1 MSLVPPRAAFESP
14 DFRRYLGSR
23 LASILGVQMESV
35 AVGWQVY
42 SLTGDPAAL
51 GLVGLMQFLPF
62 ILLAVPGGH
71 VADRFDRRV
80 VLLCTHAVHALSALL
95 LLWLTLS
102 GSKDVRGIYAVLVLF
117 GAGRAFSSPAG
128 GALVPLLVPTAHF
141 SNAVTWSSTAWQVA
155 TIAGPALGGVLYGA
169 GGPELVFGVSAALA
183 VLAFLFVLS
192 LSIRPGHRDSE
203 PVTLHSLLAGFR
215 YVWSERLLLGSISLD
230 LFAVLLGGA
239 VALLPIYA
247 KEILDEGPWMLGLLR
262 SAPAAGAACMAVV
275 LAYHPLQRGAGHKL
289 FAGVAVFGLATIVFG
304 VSKSTWLSLLALF
317 VLGAADMVSV
327 VVRATLEQLATPDAM
342 RGRVSAVNGMFI
354 GASNELGEFE
364 SGIAAKLLGTVPSVV
379 AGGVGT
385 LLVVAAW
392 ARLFPELRAVD
403 RLEDAKVKA
412 P

>member
-1 MSLVPPRAAFESP
+1 
-14 DFRRYLGSR
+14 
-23 LASILGVQMESV
+23 
-35 AVGWQVY
+35 
-42 SLTGDPAAL
+42 
-51 GLVGLMQFLPF
+51 MQFLPF
-62 ILLAVPGGH
+62 ILLALPGGH

-95 LLWLTLS
+95 LLGLTLS
-102 GSKDVRGIYAVLVLF
+102 GSRDVRGVYAVLVLF

-128 GALVPLLVPTAHF
+128 GALVPLLVPREHF
-141 SNAVTWSSTAWQVA
+141 SNAVTWNSTAWQVA
-155 TIAGPALGGVLYGA
+155 TIVGPALGGLLYGA
-169 GGPELVFGVSAALA
+169 GGPSLVYGLSAGLA
-183 VLAFLFVLS
+183 ALAFLFVLS

-203 PVTLHSLLAGFR
+203 PVTLHSLMAGFR
-215 YVWSERLLLGSISLD
+215 YVWSQRLLLGSISMD

-247 KEILDEGPWMLGLLR
+247 KEILAVGPWGLGLLR
-262 SAPAAGAACMAVV
+262 SAPAAGAACMAVA
-275 LAYHPLQRGAGHKL
+275 LAFHPLQRRAGQKL
-289 FAGVAVFGLATIVFG
+289 FVGVAVFGLATLVFG
-304 VSKSTWLSLLALF
+304 VSRNVWLSLLALF

-327 VVRATLEQLATPDAM
+327 VVRATLEQLATPDDM

-364 SGIAAKLLGTVPSVV
+364 SGITAKLLGTVPAVV

-385 LLVVAAW
+385 LVVVAAW

-403 RLEDAKVKA
+403 RLEDAKAKA